1 MANKKTPDGNQE
13 LEPVWTNNKIA
24 SHAAQLYDT
33 YRKIFEED
41 QAKGIETFLMD
52 FCVMQGRLHQL
63 EEAYAIN
70 RKVSSGAADVSHK
83 AVQKYQQ
90 FEATLKT
97 QGQNFSKRL
106 EELEHNGF

>member
-13 LEPVWTNNKIA
+13 LEPVWTNNKVA
-24 SHAAQLYDT
+24 EHAAQLYDR
-33 YRKIFEED
+33 YRKIFDED
-41 QAKGIETFLMD
+41 HANGIETILMD
-52 FCVMQGRLHQL
+52 ICIMQGKYQQL
-63 EEAYAIN
+63 VEAFAEN
-70 RKVSSGAADVSHK
+70 RKVSSGAAQVSHL
-83 AVQKYQQ
+83 AVEKYQQ

>member
-1 MANKKTPDGNQE
+1 MLNKKTPDGNQE
-13 LEPVWTNNKIA
+13 LEPIWTDSKIA

-63 EEAYAIN
+63 EEAYVIN

-90 FEATLKT
+90 FEATLKIKAKT
-97 QGQNFSKRL
+97 YLND
-106 EELEHNGF
+106 

>member
-1 MANKKTPDGNQE
+1 MNNKKTPDGNQE

-63 EEAYAIN
+63 EEAYVIN

-83 AVQKYQQ
+83 
-90 FEATLKT
+90 
-97 QGQNFSKRL
+97 L
-106 EELEHNGF
+106 EKIIQ